1 MDISR
6 GSLAAVDISR
16 RFLTAVDISRGS
28 LTGVDISRGCLT
40 AVDISRGSL
49 TGVDISRGC
58 LSAGAGTVGLGE
70 LFRLPEWPG
79 AGFSWYC
86 EGRVVFADNMNSI
99 LLLERAAES
108 VNSIS

>member
-6 GSLAAVDISR
+6 GSLTAVDISR
-16 RFLTAVDISRGS
+16 RF
-28 LTGVDISRGCLT
+28 
-40 AVDISRGSL
+40 L

-58 LSAGAGTVGLGE
+58 LSAGAGRVC
-70 LFRLPEWPG
+70 LPEWPG